1 MNQITSQKGAASSNP
16 SGLRRWVISRI
27 MTHEIDLDRRWRRHV
42 RANIRRR
49 DEGRRHVVEYFH
61 QVDDGYSHL
70 AIQTLDKLRQTYD
83 IDLVVHLVPGLRD
96 DNLPEPVL
104 LQDMSRWDA
113 ASIAPYHDLSFP
125 DAPTVPDATLSTL
138 ALSILAGLDAEGFAT
153 HGVAVSDCLWRGDEA
168 GLQALAAEHGRIAAG
183 KVAAKLDQGKA
194 RRAALKHY
202 SGAMFYYEGEWYWG
216 IDRLS
221 HLEARLRRFS
231 ALRNGSADLVVPRPR
246 ILDSFPSGASEMTLE
261 YYVSLRSPYTAISWE
276 PTLALAEASGIRLDV
291 RPVLPMVMR
300 GVPATFAKGFYIWKD
315 VAREA
320 RELGVEYGKFYDPI
334 GAPIKQGLSL
344 YMWAD
349 GQGRGNDFFGAFLK
363 AAFAKG
369 INTNTRAGMRRV
381 VEMAGLDW
389 TKAHKHLEDKT
400 WQDIVEQNRTT
411 MYDLGIWG
419 VPSYRLLDHSGKQVL
434 SVWGQDRLWLVSR
447 KIAEHA

>member
-1 MNQITSQKGAASSNP
+1 MSQITEQKGASSSNP
-16 SGLRRWVISRI
+16 SGLRRWAISRLL
-27 MTHEIDLDRRWRRHV
+27 THEIDLERRSRRHV
-42 RANIRRR
+42 RANIKRK
-49 DEGRRHVVEYFH
+49 DERRRHVVEYFH

-70 AIQTLDKLRQTYD
+70 AIQKLDKLKKTYD
-83 IDLVVHLVPGLRD
+83 IDLVVHLVPALRD
-96 DNLPEPVL
+96 DNLPEPAL

-113 ASIAPYHDLSFP
+113 ATIAPYHGLSFP
-125 DAPTVPDATLSTL
+125 DAQAVPSATLSTV
-138 ALSILAGLDAEGFAT
+138 ALSILAAMDADDFAT
-153 HGVAVSDCLWRGDEA
+153 HGVAVSDCLWRGDAA
-168 GLQALAAEHGRIAAG
+168 GLKALAAEHGTLPVGAA
-183 KVAAKLDQGKA
+183 AAKLDQGKA

-202 SGAMFYYEGEWYWG
+202 NGAMFYYEGEWYWG

-221 HLEARLRRFS
+221 HLEQRLRRFS
-231 ALRNGSADLVVPRPR
+231 AIRNDGADLVAPRLR
-246 ILDSFPSGASEMTLE
+246 ILDTFPSGAAEMTLE

-276 PTLALAEASGIRLDV
+276 PTLAMAKAAGIRLDV

-320 RELGVEYGKFYDPI
+320 KELGVEYGKFYDPV
-334 GAPIKQGLSL
+334 GGPIKQGLSL
-344 YMWAD
+344 YMWAE
-349 GQGRGNDFFGAFLK
+349 GLGRGNDLFGAFLK

-369 INTNTRAGMRRV
+369 INTNSRAGMRRV

-389 TKAHKHLEDKT
+389 KAAQKHLEDKT
-400 WQDIVEQNRTT
+400 WQDIVEQNRKT

-419 VPSYRLLDHSGKQVL
+419 VPSYRLLDRDGNDVL